1 MSDIEVEV
9 DIEEGIEVEVD
20 FPDIVYNA
28 SGGGDVTITDTITN
42 TVIATISAPGNY
54 NVLQFSGIDCGN
66 ASTTYLNSVIP
77 A

>member
-42 TVIATISAPGNY
+42 TVIATISAPGK
-54 NVLQFSGIDCGN
+54 LQCFAVFRN
-66 ASTTYLNSVIP
+66 RWW
-77 A
+77 